1 MRNVEFIIY
10 LALAAPLAGAA
21 LSLMQKTNT
30 GMRLVNVA
38 GSTFLSGCLFFLAFQ
53 VGNEGSYRHG
63 MFYVDEL
70 SALLLIIVA
79 VLTFTAMLFSFS
91 YMGKEVKEGQL
102 PPSRLP
108 HYYFLLNL
116 FAFTMVLV
124 LVLEN
129 LGLMWVAIEAT
140 TLASAL
146 LVAFQ
151 LNRPAVEA
159 AWKYVMVCTV
169 GICFALLGTIL
180 LYYTQVNAADAEAIS
195 ALSWLELRDL
205 KERLDPAMLRL
216 AFIFILIGYGTKAG
230 LAPMHT
236 WLPDAHSQS
245 PSPVSGLLSGALLS
259 CAMYVI
265 IRNLAIVQPAL
276 DNDFCRYLLL
286 GFGLLS
292 VAIAVPFVLVQHDIK
307 RLLAYS
313 SVEHMGLIAIGL
325 GIGTPLAVYGALLHL
340 FNHAMVKSALF
351 YSAGAAV
358 QHYHTKQV
366 LRIRGMLSAMPVMG
380 SLFMVF
386 LLAAVGMPPF
396 SIFTSKMTIVWAAFQ
411 AGRPLLG
418 FSILFLLAGIFAGML
433 YYCVKIALGP
443 NPHQERKET
452 VAASGLSAL
461 LVAFVIATAT
471 GMFLPPWFGALLVRA
486 ATSVTGGAL

>member
-1 MRNVEFIIY
+1 MEFLIY
-10 LALAAPLAGAA
+10 LALAVPLIGAV
-21 LSLMQKTNT
+21 LSLIQKTNA
-30 GMRLVNVA
+30 GMRLVNLV
-38 GSTFLSGCLFFLAFQ
+38 GSTLLSSSLFLLVFRIVNDGGAYHSGI
-53 VGNEGSYRHG
+53 
-63 MFYVDEL
+63 FYVDEL
-70 SALLLIIVA
+70 SAVLLLVVA
-79 VLTFTAMLFSFS
+79 LLSFTSMLFSFS
-91 YMGKEVKEGQL
+91 YMERDIREGHL
-102 PPSRLP
+102 PASRLP
-108 HYYFLLNL
+108 QYYFLLNL

-151 LNRPAVEA
+151 LNRSAIEA

-180 LYYTQVNAADAEAIS
+180 LYYTQVNAADSDVIA
-195 ALSWLELRDL
+195 ALSWLELREL
-205 KERLDPAMLRL
+205 KNQLDPSMLRL

-265 IRNLAIVQPAL
+265 IRNLAVVQPAL
-276 DNDFCRYLLL
+276 DNEFCRYLLL

-292 VAIAVPFVLVQHDIK
+292 VAVAVPFVLVQHDIK

-340 FNHAMVKSALF
+340 LNHAVVKSALF
-351 YSAGAAV
+351 YAAGAAV
-358 QHYHTKQV
+358 QHYHTKQL
-366 LRIRGMLSAMPVMG
+366 LRVRGMLGSMPVMG
-380 SLFMVF
+380 GLFVLL

-411 AGRPLLG
+411 AGNSLLG
-418 FSILFLLAGIFAGML
+418 FWTLLLLAGIFAGML
-433 YYCVKIALGP
+433 YYCVNIALGA
-443 NPHQERKET
+443 NPYPERKET
-452 VAASGLSAL
+452 VAISG
-461 LVAFVIATAT
+461 VAAVLFSLILAAGT
-471 GMFLPPWFGALLVRA
+471 GLFLPGWLEGLLARA
-486 ATSVTGGAL
+486 ATLVAGGAL